1 MFSHQ
6 EAAMA
11 TYGIGATPGQVPF
24 TGYTNTLGP
33 SVANS
38 ASTAGYVYN
47 NSIFQNDDAIAK
59 VVRTGGMSAADKS
72 LWYALLG
79 AAAGGTATATKKQ
92 VQHVTGAPGG
102 LIPIETITLV
112 NRATTAADLT
122 AFQAL
127 MNRVVYP
134 STYQPDLSGN
144 GGGGHVLY

>member
-1 MFSHQ
+1 
-6 EAAMA
+6 MA
-11 TYGIGATPGQVPF
+11 TYGIVTTPGQIPF

-38 ASTAGYVYN
+38 GSVTGFVYN
-47 NSIFQNDDAIAK
+47 NGITQNDDAIAK
-59 VVRTGGMSAADKS
+59 AIRNGGMTAGMKA
-72 LWYALLG
+72 LWYALVG

-102 LIPIETITLV
+102 VIPIETITLV
-112 NRATTAADLT
+112 NRTTTAADLT

-127 MNRVVYP
+127 MNRTVFP